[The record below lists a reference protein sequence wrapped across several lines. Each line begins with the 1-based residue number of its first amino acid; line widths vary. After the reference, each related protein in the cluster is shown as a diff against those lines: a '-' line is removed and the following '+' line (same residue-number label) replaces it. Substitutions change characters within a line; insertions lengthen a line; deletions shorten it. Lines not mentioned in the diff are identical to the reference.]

1 MNMDAGSPRMCM
13 DSNWSA
19 SPARVLL
26 HGEPPTLSAPRERR
40 ADRPTLLSDLLEAED
55 AEARRRTVAAML
67 HALGFEWLGYARL
80 VSFGERV
87 QPVSMCTAHA
97 DAQWAR
103 HYCGESYFDVD
114 PRLHDALKSS
124 LPCTWTLADLH
135 ERVRGAPLNSAA
147 RRFVSDLAD
156 TGMRGGAMLV
166 LPGTGSH
173 ERHVVSMLSRST
185 GLGWHDGALLGQVL
199 ALGMCLHEFYTRYS
213 GPPVVPAGAT
223 GTLTPVQREI
233 LHHVARGAS
242 DKQIAYD
249 LNLSS
254 HAVDYHMRQLRRRF
268 AVRNRVQ
275 LTQAARLGGVPA
287 AAGLQ

>member
-1 MNMDAGSPRMCM
+1 MEPGSPRMCM
-13 DSNWSA
+13 DLNWTA
-19 SPARVLL
+19 PPGRVLL
-26 HGEPPTLSAPRERR
+26 HDDPPALAAPRERR
-40 ADRPTLLSDLLEAED
+40 SARPTLLSDLLDAED

-67 HALGFEWLGYARL
+67 HAIGFEWLGYARL
-80 VSFGERV
+80 VSFAERV

-103 HYCGESYFDVD
+103 HYCGESYYDVD
-114 PRLHDALKSS
+114 PRLHDALQSS
-124 LPCTWTLADLH
+124 LPSPWTLDELH
-135 ERVRGAPLNSAA
+135 ERARGAPLHSAA
-147 RRFVSDLAD
+147 RRFVADLGD

-166 LPGTGSH
+166 LPGRGPH
-173 ERHVVSMLSRST
+173 ERHVVSLLSRSA
-185 GLGWHDGALLGQVL
+185 GLGWTDGALLGQVL

-213 GPPVVPAGAT
+213 GPPTPPAGA
-223 GTLTPVQREI
+223 GATLTPVQQEI
-233 LHHVARGAS
+233 LQHVARGAS

-275 LTQAARLGGVPA
+275 LTQAARLGPA
-287 AAGLQ
+287 APAGLQ